1 MTGIIQLVH
10 EGNIIRQAQYI
21 TASQKGKIIRA
32 WREQYGPAF
41 TKAKLV
47 DDPDLPISKPSP
59 YKKGGMH
66 TKYRLNKDSGRNTCL
81 KSRDNT

>member
-1 MTGIIQLVH
+1 MSGIIQLVY
-10 EGNIIRQAQYI
+10 EGNVIRQAQYI

-41 TKAKLV
+41 KKAKLV

-66 TKYRLNKDSGRNTCL
+66 TKYRLNKDSGRSTCL